1 MLSAEQQKH
10 DDNDPRCLEEGW
22 LCLPLAVDSYGRW
35 GPVAHR
41 SFETIAEKLAVR
53 TRVSFD
59 SALSSL
65 YNSLAL
71 ILVRQNARAI
81 LARLVSPS
89 ALGAR
94 EVRLL
99 AAARS

>member
-1 MLSAEQQKH
+1 M
-10 DDNDPRCLEEGW
+10 
-22 LCLPLAVDSYGRW
+22 
-35 GPVAHR
+35 
-41 SFETIAEKLAVR
+41 
-53 TRVSFD
+53 SFD